1 MTPRLR
7 EHPAYVVA
15 GWIFYGF
22 AKDSWYA
29 AEGKTTLLAHAKA
42 IIHGNFEFKHNIKE
56 YHLSQR
62 MWSIEEVVADF
73 MVDKT
78 LKDCAAGAMEDQT
91 DLLEELGWKAEPDP
105 IHDNKARTAFF
116 IQHFHT

>member
-1 MTPRLR
+1 MDAMQKTGKGRLR
-7 EHPAYVVA
+7 VMAEWCQNH
-15 GWIFYGF
+15 F
-22 AKDSWYA
+22 AK
-29 AEGKTTLLAHAKA
+29 
-42 IIHGNFEFKHNIKE
+42 F
-56 YHLSQR
+56 HLSQR

-78 LKDCAAGAMEDQT
+78 LKDCAAGAMDDQT

-105 IHDNKARTAFF
+105 IHDNKAPTAFF